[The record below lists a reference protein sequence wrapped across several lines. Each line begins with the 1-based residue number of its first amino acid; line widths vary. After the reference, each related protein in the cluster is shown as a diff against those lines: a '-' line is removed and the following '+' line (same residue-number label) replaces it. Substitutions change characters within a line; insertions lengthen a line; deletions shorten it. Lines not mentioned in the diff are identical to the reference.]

1 MSEIHDL
8 VIEGAEAL
16 VHENGPDGRG
26 KIVRK
31 QVNVGVRAGKISA
44 VTSDSLQGKEVI
56 QAKHLALLPGVID
69 SQVHFRD
76 PGLTHKEDFSTAT
89 QGAALGGI
97 TSVFDM
103 PNTKPS
109 TTTRELF
116 EEKMKIVSPKAWV
129 NFGLFVGATPSNFAE
144 MENLE
149 QLPGCPGIKIFM
161 GSSTGDLLVPDDESL
176 ERVLRYGKRRVI
188 VHSEDEQR
196 LAERKPLAEAA
207 AHPRFHPEW
216 RDVQTAF
223 KSTERLLRLAR
234 KTGRRVHV
242 LHVTT
247 AEEMEILK
255 VSKDIATVEVLPQH
269 LTLAA
274 PECYDRLGSFAQM
287 NPPIRDQRHQ
297 EALWKAVLNGTVDV
311 LGSDHAPHTRE
322 EKAKPYPTCPS
333 GMPGVQTILPLMLNH
348 ISHGRLPLER
358 LVELMCENPRRV
370 FGCETKGRIEV
381 GLDADFT
388 LVDMKKRKQ
397 ITNSWIRSKC
407 GWTPFDGMN
416 ITGWPVMTIVGGRT
430 VMRDDQLLGTPT
442 GQPIGF
448 THL

>member
-1 MSEIHDL
+1 MNTSFDL
-8 VIEGAEAL
+8 VIEGAEAILFKAGSPDKKL
-16 VHENGPDGRG
+16 VRE
-26 KIVRK
+26 
-31 QVNVGVRAGKISA
+31 QVHVGVKAGRIAEINSSPLSGSQTIKA
-44 VTSDSLQGKEVI
+44 QG
-56 QAKHLALLPGVID
+56 LTLLPGVID

-76 PGLTHKEDFSTAT
+76 PGLTHKDDFFTAT

-109 TTTRELF
+109 TTTKELF
-116 EEKMKIVSPKAWV
+116 EEKMKIVGPKAWV
-129 NFGLFVGATPSNFAE
+129 NYGLFVGATPSNFAE
-144 MENLE
+144 MGNLE

-188 VHSEDEQR
+188 VHSEDEER
-196 LAERKPLAEAA
+196 LAERRPLAEAA

-216 RDVQTAF
+216 RDVQTAL

-247 AEEMEILK
+247 AEEMALLK
-255 VSKDIATVEVLPQH
+255 THKDIATVEVLPQH

-274 PECYDRLGSFAQM
+274 PECYERLGSFAQM

-297 EALWKAVLNGTVDV
+297 DALWKAIQDGTVDV

-322 EKAKPYPTCPS
+322 EKAKPYPQSPS
-333 GMPGVQTILPLMLNH
+333 GMPGVQTILPLMLHHVNNGKL
-348 ISHGRLPLER
+348 SLER
-358 LVELMCENPRRV
+358 LVELMCENPRKV
-370 FGCETKGRIEV
+370 FGCMTKGRIEV

-388 LVDMKKRKQ
+388 LIDMKKERTV
-397 ITNSWIRSKC
+397 TNSWIRSKC
-407 GWTPFDGMN
+407 GWTPYDGM
-416 ITGWPVMTIVGGRT
+416 TMKGWPTHTIIGGRV
-430 VMRDDQLLGTPT
+430 VMQDDELLGSPS
-442 GQPIGF
+442 GQMVNF
-448 THL
+448 TYL